1 MPQMYTTHKMPQMYT
16 THKMPQMYITQTNTT
31 DIHYIKD
38 ATLLPGQLIKSII
51 SQTQN
56 APPSCPPLPLHT
68 FKKKNERKKKGEP

>member
-1 MPQMYTTHKMPQMYT
+1 MPQMYTTQ
-16 THKMPQMYITQTNTT
+16 KMPQMYITQTNTT

-56 APPSCPPLPLHT
+56 APPPVHPSPSTYSKRKTKEKRRGNL
-68 FKKKNERKKKGEP
+68 KKN